1 MKHALE
7 VKGRIFDNRGFPF
20 AVALALSMLAIIAAL
35 LTGPTASDDAL
46 LAARWTA
53 RAALPIFLVTYIASS
68 LYRVKPSERTAA
80 LLRRRR
86 QWGLAFALSHSIHLA
101 ALLINITLYRPRP
114 LASLAGGA
122 LAYLFVYLMAFTST
136 DGWQRRLGHR
146 WKQLHSIG
154 MHLTWAVFLVGYGG
168 RAFHEDPAYHLEG
181 RIFAPL
187 LLAALA
193 FRLWANFGRGRRTQP
208 A

>member
-1 MKHALE
+1 MA
-7 VKGRIFDNRGFPF
+7 
-20 AVALALSMLAIIAAL
+20 AAL
-35 LTGPTASDDAL
+35 WAGPTPSDDAL

-53 RAALPIFLVTYIASS
+53 RAALPVFLITYLASS
-68 LYRVKPSERTAA
+68 LYRLSASENTRA

-86 QWGLAFALSHSIHLA
+86 QWGLAFALAHSIHLV

-114 LASLAGGA
+114 LMSLAGGA
-122 LAYLFVYLMAFTST
+122 LAYGFVYLMALTST
-136 DGWQRRLGHR
+136 DGWQKRLGHR

-154 MHLTWAVFLVGYGG
+154 MHLTWAVFLVGYGS
-168 RAFHEDPAYHLEG
+168 RAFHQDPAYHLEG

-193 FRLWANFGRGRRTQP
+193 IRLWAKFGRGRRTQP
-208 A
+208 V